1 MRRPQRNNKPLFLG
15 VGREGERPDALPRAA
30 NVRRMNGIVPPRR
43 SHRRRR
49 QQMIGTRGRG
59 DHNNQPIFGGWRRD
73 AVATI
78 AVATIARAMI
88 ARRAQRRAPGR
99 AAESSEREEDKR
111 IFPHRSHEAT
121 AVNERCERRT
131 QQSAYFQ
138 RLEMQGCDD
147 RDDATIVT
155 MRRSRRHDDR
165 NDATVAR
172 TTSATSDGRERDVR
186 ERDGRKGDGR
196 DRRRSR
202 RSRRSR
208 SRRSRG
214 RHKKRAARKQAA

>member
-1 MRRPQRNNKPLFLG
+1 MRAPGCAAKSSE
-15 VGREGERPDALPRAA
+15 REEDERDRS
-30 NVRRMNGIVPPRR
+30 PRR

-49 QQMIGTRGRG
+49 QQMIGTRRRG
-59 DHNNQPIFGGWRRD
+59 DHNNQPIFGGWRCD

-99 AAESSEREEDKR
+99 AAKSSKCEEDER
-111 IFPHRSHEAT
+111 IFPHRLHEAT

-155 MRRSRRHDDR
+155 MRRSRQRDDC
-165 NDATVAR
+165 NDVTIAT
-172 TTSATSDGRERDVR
+172 T
-186 ERDGRKGDGR
+186 
-196 DRRRSR
+196 
-202 RSRRSR
+202 
-208 SRRSRG
+208 
-214 RHKKRAARKQAA
+214 

>member
-49 QQMIGTRGRG
+49 QQLIGTRGRG

-78 AVATIARAMI
+78 AVATITRAMI
-88 ARRAQRRAPGR
+88 ARQAQRRAPGR
-99 AAESSEREEDKR
+99 AAESSKCEEDER
-111 IFPHRSHEAT
+111 IFPHRSQEAT
-121 AVNERCERRT
+121 AMNEQCKRRT

-138 RLEMQGCDD
+138 RLEMRGRDD
-147 RDDATIVT
+147 CEDATI
-155 MRRSRRHDDR
+155 
-165 NDATVAR
+165 AR
-172 TTSATSDGRERDVR
+172 TRQRDNRDDVMIATTRQS
-186 ERDGRKGDGR
+186 
-196 DRRRSR
+196 
-202 RSRRSR
+202 
-208 SRRSRG
+208 
-214 RHKKRAARKQAA
+214 

>member
-1 MRRPQRNNKPLFLG
+1 MARVLSGKEPVRKGRTSRTPFPQRNMFGKPKWHPKQHPPFLEQNGMRRRDMRRPQRNNKPLFLG

-99 AAESSEREEDKR
+99 AAESSEREEDER
-111 IFPHRSHEAT
+111 IFPPSIARGNGGERAMRKTHATISLFSEAGD
-121 AVNERCERRT
+121 ARMRQSRR
-131 QQSAYFQ
+131 
-138 RLEMQGCDD
+138 RDD
-147 RDDATIVT
+147 RDDATI
-155 MRRSRRHDDR
+155 
-165 NDATVAR
+165 AT
-172 TTSATSDGRERDVR
+172 T
-186 ERDGRKGDGR
+186 
-196 DRRRSR
+196 
-202 RSRRSR
+202 
-208 SRRSRG
+208 
-214 RHKKRAARKQAA
+214 